1 MKNSEHI
8 QQEKGI
14 TTFQSITYSVSA
26 IGREATL
33 ACVNIFFLAFLN
45 IYMGLDVMVLTV
57 AFVLIRVLDSLTNP
71 LLASIINNSRRGRW
85 GRYRPWMLI
94 GAVTNCAA
102 LILMFLPVSVESP
115 VLRHA
120 WYIAMFLLWGLTFT
134 LLDVPVW
141 AMIPTIANST
151 DDRNKV
157 SSLSRLVGNFGGFIL
172 ISLGTS
178 LIIPKVALSKGVT
191 WAHFVLGLAAAAM
204 VLLFTSITAMFTK
217 ERYELPENKI
227 SAREVFGMFK
237 QNDQLAAHAIS
248 YLLLLAGIMT
258 AMEQQIYLFIY
269 YGDMG
274 GLGWLSQGL
283 GYMVFSIIGGI
294 GLGFSMMFYDLIV
307 KKIPREKVCGAS
319 FFLAAFG
326 MASLFFIFYALRGQY
341 GPWGGETAKWINV
354 VLVALAAFAFF
365 TSSGLSQIGSTVM
378 VADITDYGEWK
389 TGRRSDSVIFSVQTL
404 LSKLAAAASMLI
416 IGIGIK
422 AARLPAITQRFNEA
436 IGEFEYIFIDEAG
449 AAVSTVA
456 LDILRAFMFL
466 VPIPLCA
473 AGYLVYRKK
482 YWLYGKRYEEIKREV
497 DARREAPIDR

>member
-1 MKNSEHI
+1 MAKRKQAK
-8 QQEKGI
+8 QQEGI
-14 TTFQSITYSVSA
+14 SAFQATAYSLSA
-26 IGREATL
+26 VGREATL

-45 IYMGLDVMVLTV
+45 IYMGLDVMALTA
-57 AFVLIRVLDSLTNP
+57 AFVLIRVLDALTNP
-71 LLASIINNSRRGRW
+71 LLASVVNNSRKGRW
-85 GRYRPWMLI
+85 GRYRPWMLV

-102 LILMFLPVSVESP
+102 LILMFLPIGVESP

-120 WYIAMFLLWGLTFT
+120 YYIFMFLVWGLTFT

-151 DDRNKV
+151 EDRNKV
-157 SSLSRLVGNFGGFIL
+157 TSLKSLIGNFGGFIL

-178 LIIPKVALSKGVT
+178 LIIPKVAASSGVG

-204 VLLFTSITAMFTK
+204 VLLFISITAVFTK

-227 SAREVFGMFK
+227 SPREVFGIFR
-237 QNDQLAAHAIS
+237 QNDQLAAHAVS
-248 YLLLLAGIMT
+248 YLLLLSAIMT

-274 GLGWLSQGL
+274 GLGWLSQGV

-294 GLGFSMMFYDLIV
+294 GLGFAMMFYDLIV
-307 KKIPREKVCGAS
+307 KKTPREKVYGAS

-326 MASLFFIFYALRGQY
+326 MAAMFFIFYAMRQQY
-341 GPWGGETAKWINV
+341 GPYGGEIARWVNV
-354 VLVALAAFAFF
+354 VLVALAAFPFF
-365 TSSGLSQIGSTVM
+365 TSSGLSQIGSAVM
-378 VADITDYGEWK
+378 ATDITDYNEWK
-389 TGRRSDSVIFSVQTL
+389 TGRRGDSVIFSVQTL
-404 LSKLAAAASMLI
+404 LAKLSTAVSTLI

-436 IGEFEYIFIDEAG
+436 IGEFEYFFLDEAG
-449 AAVSTVA
+449 AAVSTGA

-466 VPIPLCA
+466 APIPLCI
-473 AGYLVYRKK
+473 AGYIVYKKK
-482 YWLYGKRYEEIKREV
+482 YWLFGRRYEKIKQEV
-497 DARREAPIDR
+497 EERRTKQDSP

>member
-1 MKNSEHI
+1 MQKTDH
-8 QQEKGI
+8 QGGI
-14 TTFQSITYSVSA
+14 TAFQSITYSVSA
-26 IGREATL
+26 VGREATL

-45 IYMGLDVMVLTV
+45 IYMGLDVMVLTI
-57 AFVLIRVLDSLTNP
+57 AFVLIRALDSLTNP
-71 LLASIINNSRRGRW
+71 LLASIINNSRKGKW

-94 GAVTNCAA
+94 GAATNCAS
-102 LILMFLPVSVESP
+102 LILMFLPVGVESP

-120 WYIAMFLLWGLTFT
+120 YYIAMFLLWGLTFT

-151 DDRNKV
+151 DDRNRV
-157 SSLSRLVGNFGGFIL
+157 TSLSRLIGNFGGFIL

-178 LIIPKVALSKGVT
+178 LIIPKVALSRGVT

-204 VLLFTSITAMFTK
+204 VLLFISITALFTR

-227 SAREVFGMFK
+227 SAREVFGIFR
-237 QNDQLAAHAIS
+237 QNDQLAAYAIS

-258 AMEQQIYLFIY
+258 SMEQQIYLFIY

-283 GYMVFSIIGGI
+283 GYMVFSIISGI

-307 KKIPREKVCGAS
+307 KKTPREKVYGAS
-319 FFLAAFG
+319 FFMAAFG
-326 MASLFFIFYALRGQY
+326 MAAMFFIFYAMREQY
-341 GPWGGETAKWINV
+341 GSYGGEIAKWINV
-354 VLVALAAFAFF
+354 VLVALAAFTFF

-404 LSKLAAAASMLI
+404 LTKLATAASTLI
-416 IGIGIK
+416 IGVGIK
-422 AARLPAITQRFNEA
+422 AARLPAITQRFNET
-436 IGEFEYIFIDEAG
+436 IGEFEYLFIDEAG
-449 AAVSTVA
+449 AAVSTGA
-456 LDILRAFMFL
+456 LDILRVFMFL
-466 VPIPLCA
+466 APIPLCV
-473 AGYLVYRKK
+473 AGYFVYKKK
-482 YWLYGKRYEEIKREV
+482 YWLYGKRYEEIKNEV
-497 DARREAPIDR
+497 DARRAG